1 MTEIQNGA
9 ANAVKPN
16 SPTQICTLLLAFA
29 ANAHLKGPSMST
41 LDIANKLVDL
51 CKQGKNADAKALYS
65 EEIVSIEA
73 FAPPGGQTEV
83 KGLAALQAKSKWW
96 RDNHEIHSAVVTGP
110 WPHGDR
116 FIVGFQYDVTH
127 KPSGRRIKMEEA
139 ALYTVE
145 NGKIVR
151 EEFFYAGGA

>member
-1 MTEIQNGA
+1 MT
-9 ANAVKPN
+9 
-16 SPTQICTLLLAFA
+16 
-29 ANAHLKGPSMST
+29 T

-51 CKQGKNADAKALYS
+51 CKQGKNAEAKALYS

-73 FAPPGGQTEV
+73 FAPPGGQKEV

-96 RDNHEIHSAVVTGP
+96 VDNHEIHSAVVTGP
-110 WPHGDR
+110 WPNGDR
-116 FIVGFQYDVTH
+116 FIVGFHYDVTH
-127 KPSGRRIKMEEA
+127 KPSGQGIKMEEA

>member
-1 MTEIQNGA
+1 MRAPKVRSGVVPLGAQNDLDFA
-9 ANAVKPN
+9 VNA
-16 SPTQICTLLLAFA
+16 Q
-29 ANAHLKGPSMST
+29 LKGTSMST
-41 LDIANKLVDL
+41 LDIANKLVGL
-51 CKQGKNADAKALYS
+51 CKQGKNTETKVLYS
-65 EEIVSIEA
+65 EEVVSIEA

-96 RDNHEIHSAVVTGP
+96 MNNHEIHSAVVTGP
-110 WPHGDR
+110 WPNGDR